1 MVLKELS
8 ACMGESHKCATALVQ
23 FCIVIAAPI
32 RVLSER
38 NDLLH

>member
-8 ACMGESHKCATALVQ
+8 ACLGGLHKFATAVMQ
-23 FCIVIAAPI
+23 FCIVITAPI
-32 RVLSER
+32 YVLSEC